1 MNNNTVETGEGGTAV
16 VAGVTLF
23 HGTNKIQEFWM
34 LTNDWVGLVKADVLT
49 HRKLLLNLNA
59 GKMFMRLWQQSCGG
73 F

>member
-1 MNNNTVETGEGGTAV
+1 MNNNNVDSSEGRTAV
-16 VAGVTLF
+16 VTGMTLF
-23 HGTNKIQEFWM
+23 HRTNKNLDLWI
-34 LTNDWVGLVKADVLT
+34 LTNDWVGLVKADILT